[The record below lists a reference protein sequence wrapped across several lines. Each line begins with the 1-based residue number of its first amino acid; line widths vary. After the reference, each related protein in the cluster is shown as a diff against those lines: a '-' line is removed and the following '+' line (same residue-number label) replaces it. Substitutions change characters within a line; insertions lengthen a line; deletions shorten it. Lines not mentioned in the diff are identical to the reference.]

1 MVSEHY
7 DGVRDRLSA
16 LENAMS
22 IVMDAV
28 ADIAAT
34 PATPAAPGGA
44 AVQVFDPRLIADPG
58 ARRVAWESLY
68 AFVDYLNATW
78 GALRSPS
85 GMADY
90 YVRARWW
97 ENPLTVAHLSAL
109 EASYAEAYV
118 SMDATVV
125 GTSLML
131 RVLEDTPRVL
141 TLVTGNPA
149 APWGQ
154 SATDK
159 GSYWSTQ
166 TPTALG
172 SGVNAEEEEHRREL
186 FDAFLEATNAG
197 HAPLAEAFINS
208 LFAPP
213 AN

>member
-1 MVSEHY
+1 MVSDPY
-7 DGVRDRLSA
+7 DGIRDRISA
-16 LENAMS
+16 LENALS
-22 IVMDAV
+22 VVMDAV
-28 ADIAAT
+28 ADMA
-34 PATPAAPGGA
+34 AAPTVPASTGGA
-44 AVQVFDPRLIADPG
+44 SVHVFDPRFIADPG
-58 ARRVAWESLY
+58 TRRVAWESLY

-78 GALRSPS
+78 GSLRSPS

-97 ENPLTVAHLSAL
+97 ENPLTVAHLAAL
-109 EASYAEAYV
+109 EAAYAEAYV
-118 SMDATVV
+118 SMDAPTV

-149 APWGQ
+149 PPWGQ

-159 GSYWSTQ
+159 GSYWSAQ

-172 SGVNAEEEEHRREL
+172 SGVDAEEEEHHREL
-186 FDAFLEATNAG
+186 FDAFLDATNAG
-197 HAPLAEAFINS
+197 HTPLAESFIAS

-213 AN
+213 TN